1 MTRLQFGDCGF
12 DASTRE
18 LFRGGKP
25 AHLSPK
31 AFHLLELL
39 IDNRPRALSK
49 AEIHEKIWPDAFVSE
64 ATLASLIAEIRQAIG
79 ETGSEHRVIRTVH
92 GYGYAFQASVTT
104 GGHTEPRPAAAAKV
118 YRLIWQSRAIAL
130 SEGENVLGRDHDAT
144 VCIEDPSV
152 SRRHARILISGDSA
166 HLEDLDS
173 KNGTFVGGVRVEKAR
188 SLSDGDEIRLGGV
201 SLVIRASLKERSTVT
216 QIEDTGKPPR

>member
-18 LFRGGKP
+18 LFRAGKP

-92 GYGYAFQASVTT
+92 GYGYAFQANVTT
-104 GGHTEPRPAAAAKV
+104 GGHTPPRPAAAARV

-130 SEGENVLGRDHDAT
+130 SEGENVLGRDSDAT

-152 SRRHARILISGDSA
+152 SRRRILVSGDSA

-173 KNGTFVGGVRVEKAR
+173 KNGTFVGDVRVEKER
-188 SLSDGDEIRLGGV
+188 ELSDGDEIRLGKV
-201 SLVIRASLKERSTVT
+201 SLVIRAGLKERSTVT